1 MKIGILTLPL
11 HTNYGG
17 ILQAYALQTT
27 LEHMGHNVV
36 VFDTPKRVN
45 VTIWKYPLVLFKRCI
60 KKYILRKPTKLFY
73 EKWCND
79 TYPIISQYTQ
89 RFIREYINILEVSS
103 FSSLNEDDYDALIVG
118 SDQVWRPMYFCSM
131 HKTTIENAFL
141 AFAKDWDI
149 KRIAYAASFGSDEW
163 EYNSEQTRLVA
174 EYIKKFNVVS
184 VRELGGVKM
193 CLTQLK
199 VEAIHVLDP
208 TMLLSKEDYISLIK
222 KAEIKPSKGNLLC
235 YILDE
240 TKEKQ
245 DIISYVAKHKNLIPF
260 NVNSKVENLDAP
272 IVERIQPPV
281 ESWLR
286 GFYDAEFVV
295 TDSFH
300 ACVFAI
306 LFQKPFVVI
315 GNKGR
320 GMARFHSLLEDFGLQ
335 QCLVSSYDEVKF
347 LDIDWERMSAILQE
361 KINFSKIKLEE
372 ALL

>member
-1 MKIGILTLPL
+1 
-11 HTNYGG
+11 
-17 ILQAYALQTT
+17 
-27 LEHMGHNVV
+27 
-36 VFDTPKRVN
+36 
-45 VTIWKYPLVLFKRCI
+45 
-60 KKYILRKPTKLFY
+60 
-73 EKWCND
+73 
-79 TYPIISQYTQ
+79 
-89 RFIREYINILEVSS
+89 
-103 FSSLNEDDYDALIVG
+103 
-118 SDQVWRPMYFCSM
+118 M

-174 EYIKKFNVVS
+174 EYIRKFNVVS
-184 VRELGGVKM
+184 VREVGGVKM

-347 LDIDWERMSAILQE
+347 LDVDWERMSAILQE
-361 KINFSKIKLEE
+361 KIIFSKIKLEE